1 MKKKIILLA
10 VCGITSTAGAQTMYD
25 ALTFS
30 ENTYYGTARS
40 TAMGNAF
47 TALGGDL
54 GGISINP
61 AGSAVANYS
70 QITITPSLNIA
81 VSTAQG
87 TKWNGEANGF
97 ERRMKN
103 SSTRFTLPNIGFT
116 LNYDTHRTSGVTGI
130 SVGFMVNGTGYFN
143 DNMIARGT
151 NANTSFMGA
160 LAYTSTY
167 DASQY
172 GWTVKDDLTIDD
184 PYNNS
189 YVPWETIVGWEA
201 GLIGE
206 IEGLPNEFIGSSEI
220 IKDDNSIRQAGTLDQ
235 NYGRQ
240 QSGSKYD
247 YLINLGLN
255 FSDRFYL
262 GFNLGITS
270 LNYAY
275 RDWITEIAQDPNDF
289 GLIFDSEEPTPPID
303 NPDIPNSP
311 EEEREPDTY
320 FTDMNFSYR
329 YNASGVGVYGKFG
342 FIARP
347 FAGLR
352 IGGAIQT
359 PTSTVIKEFWSY
371 SAASYYT
378 DSQYNASSDSPEG
391 QYRYRVISPFRFN
404 VGLAYTFGNF
414 GLISADYEMCD
425 YSGMRLKETETN
437 DNSYYDDGVNAD
449 IREYMGASHMFRA
462 GLEIKPAA
470 AFAIRAGYTLTTS
483 PERYYENDVRQPVKA
498 NRNSFSAGL
507 GFSSSGSFFADL
519 AFRATK
525 YADEYIYPYSDY
537 ILGEDYF
544 PSPEILNR
552 KWMYD
557 VMLTIGFRF

>member
-160 LAYTSTY
+160 LAYNTSGWDVGELTMS
-167 DASQY
+167 DA
-172 GWTVKDDLTIDD
+172 
-184 PYNNS
+184 YNSSNA
-189 YVPWETIVGWEA
+189 PWESIAGWEA
-201 GLIGE
+201 GLISLYGPE
-206 IEGLPNEFIGSSEI
+206 SNLDQYIGTSEYYT
-220 IKDDNSIRQAGTLDQ
+220 DDGAGNYSVQQAGPLDQ
-235 NYGRQ
+235 NYGRT

-255 FSDRFYL
+255 FSDRFYF
-262 GFNLGITS
+262 GVNLGITS
-270 LNYAY
+270 LTYAY
-275 RDWITEIAQDPNDF
+275 RDWITEVAQDPNDF

-303 NPDIPNSP
+303 NPDIPNPP

>member
-160 LAYTSTY
+160 LAYNTSGWDVGELTMS
-167 DASQY
+167 DA
-172 GWTVKDDLTIDD
+172 
-184 PYNNS
+184 YNSSNA
-189 YVPWETIVGWEA
+189 PWESIAGWEA
-201 GLIGE
+201 GLISLYGPE
-206 IEGLPNEFIGSSEI
+206 SNLDQYIGTSEYYT
-220 IKDDNSIRQAGTLDQ
+220 DDGAGNYSVQQAGPLDQ
-235 NYGRQ
+235 NYGKT

-255 FSDRFYL
+255 FSDRFYF
-262 GFNLGITS
+262 GVNLGITS
-270 LNYAY
+270 LTYAY
-275 RDWITEIAQDPNDF
+275 RDWITEVAQDPGDF
-289 GLIFDSEEPTPPID
+289 ELQFQ
-303 NPDIPNSP
+303 NPDGG
-311 EEEREPDTY
+311 PDDITY
-320 FTDMNFSYR
+320 FSDMNFSYR

>member
-160 LAYTSTY
+160 LAYNTSGWDVGELTMS
-167 DASQY
+167 DA
-172 GWTVKDDLTIDD
+172 
-184 PYNNS
+184 YNSSNA
-189 YVPWETIVGWEA
+189 PWESIAGWEA
-201 GLIGE
+201 GLISLYGPE
-206 IEGLPNEFIGSSEI
+206 SNLDQYIGTSEYYT
-220 IKDDNSIRQAGTLDQ
+220 DDGAGNYSVQQAGPLDQ
-235 NYGRQ
+235 NYGRT

-255 FSDRFYL
+255 FSDRFYF
-262 GFNLGITS
+262 GVNLGITS
-270 LNYAY
+270 LTYAY
-275 RDWITEIAQDPNDF
+275 RDWITEVAQDPGDF
-289 GLIFDSEEPTPPID
+289 ELQFQ
-303 NPDIPNSP
+303 NPDG
-311 EEEREPDTY
+311 EPDDITY
-320 FTDMNFSYR
+320 FSDMNFSYR

>member
-1 MKKKIILLA
+1 
-10 VCGITSTAGAQTMYD
+10 MYE

-160 LAYTSTY
+160 LAYNTSGWDVGELTMS
-167 DASQY
+167 DA
-172 GWTVKDDLTIDD
+172 
-184 PYNNS
+184 YNSSNA
-189 YVPWETIVGWEA
+189 PWESIAGWEA
-201 GLIGE
+201 GLISLY
-206 IEGLPNEFIGSSEI
+206 GLSDSEYIGTSENYYI
-220 IKDDNSIRQAGTLDQ
+220 DKDNNYIIRQAGTLDQ

-255 FSDRFYL
+255 FSDRFYF
-262 GFNLGITS
+262 GVNLGITS

-275 RDWITEIAQDPNDF
+275 RDWITEIAQDPSLFQITYLN
-289 GLIFDSEEPTPPID
+289 ED
-303 NPDIPNSP
+303 NTESVTN
-311 EEEREPDTY
+311 

>member
-160 LAYTSTY
+160 LAYNTS
-167 DASQY
+167 
-172 GWTVKDDLTIDD
+172 
-184 PYNNS
+184 
-189 YVPWETIVGWEA
+189 GWEA
-201 GLIGE
+201 GLISLYGPSDSE
-206 IEGLPNEFIGSSEI
+206 YIGTSENYYI
-220 IKDDNSIRQAGTLDQ
+220 DKDNNYIIRQAGTLDQ

-255 FSDRFYL
+255 FSDRFYF
-262 GFNLGITS
+262 GVNLGITS

-275 RDWITEIAQDPNDF
+275 RDWITEIAQDPSLFQITYLN
-289 GLIFDSEEPTPPID
+289 ED
-303 NPDIPNSP
+303 NTESVTN
-311 EEEREPDTY
+311 

>member
-1 MKKKIILLA
+1 MKKTIILLA

-160 LAYTSTY
+160 LAYNTSGWDVGELTMS
-167 DASQY
+167 DA
-172 GWTVKDDLTIDD
+172 
-184 PYNNS
+184 YNSSNA
-189 YVPWETIVGWEA
+189 PWESIAGWEA
-201 GLIGE
+201 GLISLYGPE
-206 IEGLPNEFIGSSEI
+206 SNLDQYIGTSEYYT
-220 IKDDNSIRQAGTLDQ
+220 DDGAGNYSVQQAGPLDQ
-235 NYGRQ
+235 NYGRT

-255 FSDRFYL
+255 FSDRFYF
-262 GFNLGITS
+262 GVNLGITS
-270 LNYAY
+270 LTYAY
-275 RDWITEIAQDPNDF
+275 RDWITEVAQDPGDF
-289 GLIFDSEEPTPPID
+289 ELQFQ
-303 NPDIPNSP
+303 NPDGG
-311 EEEREPDTY
+311 PDDITY
-320 FTDMNFSYR
+320 FSDMNFSYR

>member
-1 MKKKIILLA
+1 MKKTIILLA

-255 FSDRFYL
+255 FSYF
-262 GFNLGITS
+262 GVNLGITS

-275 RDWITEIAQDPNDF
+275 RDWITEIAQDPSLFQITYLND
-289 GLIFDSEEPTPPID
+289 D
-303 NPDIPNSP
+303 NTESVTN
-311 EEEREPDTY
+311 

>member
-437 DNSYYDDGVNAD
+437 DNSYYDDGVTAD

>member
-160 LAYTSTY
+160 LAYNTSGWDVGELTMS
-167 DASQY
+167 DA
-172 GWTVKDDLTIDD
+172 
-184 PYNNS
+184 YNSSNA
-189 YVPWETIVGWEA
+189 PWESIAGWEA
-201 GLIGE
+201 GLISLYGPE
-206 IEGLPNEFIGSSEI
+206 SNLDQYIGTSEYYT
-220 IKDDNSIRQAGTLDQ
+220 DDGAGNYSVQQAGPLDQ
-235 NYGRQ
+235 NYGKT

-255 FSDRFYL
+255 FSDRFYF
-262 GFNLGITS
+262 GVNLGITS
-270 LNYAY
+270 LTYAY
-275 RDWITEIAQDPNDF
+275 RDWITEVAQDPGDF
-289 GLIFDSEEPTPPID
+289 ELQFQ
-303 NPDIPNSP
+303 NPDGG
-311 EEEREPDTY
+311 PDDITY
-320 FTDMNFSYR
+320 FSDMNFSYR

-425 YSGMRLKETETN
+425 YSGMRLRETETN

>member
-160 LAYTSTY
+160 LAYNTSGWDVGELTMS
-167 DASQY
+167 DA
-172 GWTVKDDLTIDD
+172 
-184 PYNNS
+184 YNSSNA
-189 YVPWETIVGWEA
+189 PWESIAGWEA
-201 GLIGE
+201 GLISLYGPSDSE
-206 IEGLPNEFIGSSEI
+206 YIGTSENYYI
-220 IKDDNSIRQAGTLDQ
+220 DKDNNYIIRQAGTLDQ

-247 YLINLGLN
+247 FLINLGLN
-255 FSDRFYL
+255 FSDRFYF
-262 GFNLGITS
+262 GVNLGITS

-275 RDWITEIAQDPNDF
+275 RDWITEIAQDPSLFQITYLN
-289 GLIFDSEEPTPPID
+289 ED
-303 NPDIPNSP
+303 NTESVTN
-311 EEEREPDTY
+311 

-342 FIARP
+342 FITRP

>member
-160 LAYTSTY
+160 LAYNTSGWDVGELTMS
-167 DASQY
+167 DA
-172 GWTVKDDLTIDD
+172 
-184 PYNNS
+184 YNSSNA
-189 YVPWETIVGWEA
+189 PWESIAGWEA
-201 GLIGE
+201 GLISLYGPE
-206 IEGLPNEFIGSSEI
+206 SNLDQYIGTSEYYT
-220 IKDDNSIRQAGTLDQ
+220 DDGAGNYSVQQAGPLDQ
-235 NYGRQ
+235 NYGRT

-255 FSDRFYL
+255 FSDRFYF
-262 GFNLGITS
+262 GVNLGITS
-270 LNYAY
+270 LTYAY
-275 RDWITEIAQDPNDF
+275 RDWITEVAQDPGDF
-289 GLIFDSEEPTPPID
+289 ELQFQ
-303 NPDIPNSP
+303 NPDGG
-311 EEEREPDTY
+311 PDDITY
-320 FTDMNFSYR
+320 FSDMNFSYR